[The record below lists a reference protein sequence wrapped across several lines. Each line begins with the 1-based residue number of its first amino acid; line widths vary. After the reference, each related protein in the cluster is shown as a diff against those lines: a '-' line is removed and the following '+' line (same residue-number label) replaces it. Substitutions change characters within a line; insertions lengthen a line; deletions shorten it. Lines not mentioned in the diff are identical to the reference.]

1 MTILFGNLGD
11 GDTVRAFG
19 TVAAAASLAAIVFG
33 AEAERYA
40 QVHRP
45 ALPLT
50 SIPAPKVSGLS
61 QLRLNGVDR
70 DRLSRK
76 VSASL
81 SCSEPVATFRARTD
95 KRPLRKQG

>member
-11 GDTVRAFG
+11 GNTVRAFG

-61 QLRLNGVDR
+61 QLRLNGVDYATTG
-70 DRLSRK
+70 S
-76 VSASL
+76 V
-81 SCSEPVATFRARTD
+81 EPEGQRGFVVLGTCGDILGQR
-95 KRPLRKQG
+95 

>member
-19 TVAAAASLAAIVFG
+19 TVAAAATLAAIVFG

-40 QVHRP
+40 QAHRP

-61 QLRLNGVDR
+61 QPRLNGVDYATTG
-70 DRLSRK
+70 S
-76 VSASL
+76 V
-81 SCSEPVATFRARTD
+81 EPDGRRELVVLGTCGD
-95 KRPLRKQG
+95 ILGQH

>member
-19 TVAAAASLAAIVFG
+19 TVAAAASLAAIVVG

-50 SIPAPKVSGLS
+50 SIPAPTVSG
-61 QLRLNGVDR
+61 V
-70 DRLSRK
+70 
-76 VSASL
+76 
-81 SCSEPVATFRARTD
+81 VATPPQRGR
-95 KRPLRKQG
+95 LRDDGIG

>member
-11 GDTVRAFG
+11 GSTMRAFG
-19 TVAAAASLAAIVFG
+19 AVATAAILAGIAFG
-33 AEAERYA
+33 AEVERYA

-61 QLRLNGVDR
+61 QLRLNGVDYATTG
-70 DRLSRK
+70 S
-76 VSASL
+76 V
-81 SCSEPVATFRARTD
+81 EPEGQREFVVLGTCGD
-95 KRPLRKQG
+95 ILGQH